1 MRCMIFVV
9 SISSIDPRSRTPS
22 LFVRLTPAIY
32 PWKDGVE
39 MSRPQFVLEDDD
51 TEDQRL
57 RSSELPRYSEDSID
71 ELALDRS
78 VFEKDERFRD
88 EGKMEQGEEEE
99 DGFLYG
105 KVPVSDMIK
114 VVVSQTDILI
124 RCIAWLH
131 VVTKTAQEAL
141 YRSASNHPRSRRLDR
156 DLLGEIVQSADMDQE
171 RGQQAHHHGPRV

>member
-1 MRCMIFVV
+1 
-9 SISSIDPRSRTPS
+9 
-22 LFVRLTPAIY
+22 
-32 PWKDGVE
+32 

-99 DGFLYG
+99 DEFLYG
-105 KVPVSDMIK
+105 KVPVSETIK
-114 VVVSQTDILI
+114 IMVPQTDILI
-124 RCIAWLH
+124 SVH
-131 VVTKTAQEAL
+131 
-141 YRSASNHPRSRRLDR
+141 RLATHSHENSPESP
-156 DLLGEIVQSADMDQE
+156 LL
-171 RGQQAHHHGPRV
+171 PCF